1 MRARR
6 PRYKTLF
13 FFDRTVPR
21 EIYYSVQRRLN
32 MMGYGAV
39 WGPRSA
45 VARAPIEEVVAY
57 CAARGIPI
65 IATFD
70 RRLTLPPGAGVR
82 LVRLRRG
89 RWKSVNRILAAL
101 FGELREVLS
110 VPPSEPLDC

>member
-45 VARAPIEEVVAY
+45 VARASIEEIVAY
-57 CAARGIPI
+57 CASRGILI

-70 RRLTLPPGAGVR
+70 RRLTLPPGAKVR
-82 LVRLRRG
+82 LLKLRRG
-89 RWKSVNRILAAL
+89 RWKSVNRIVAAL
-101 FGELREVLS
+101 FRELREALS
-110 VPPSEPLDC
+110 IPPSEPLDC